1 MPALSVRTVSLV
13 DAVSESLRLAIINA
27 EYEPGSPLTEVRVSE
42 DFGVARSTAKA
53 AVERLVAAGFLERS
67 PHRSAQIPRL
77 TEKDVIDLY
86 ETRQIIEGAAVR
98 RSAASGKSLNDAERA
113 EADLISAAS
122 RGDRD
127 AVATADVAFHTA
139 LVEAAGLRNLADLHA
154 MLMGRAHIAMVQVQ
168 RSNPDGAHRS
178 HSEHERILAAIR
190 SGDGD
195 AAAEALSQHLSRAQ
209 ADFRR
214 GSSD

>member
-13 DAVSESLRLAIINA
+13 DAVAESLRLAIINS
-27 EYEPGSPLTEVRVSE
+27 EYEPGSSLTEVRVSE

-53 AVERLVAAGFLERS
+53 AVERLVSAGFLERL
-67 PHRSAQIPRL
+67 PHRSAQIPLL
-77 TEKDVIDLY
+77 TERDVIDLY

-98 RSAASGKSLNDAERA
+98 LSAASGTLPSAAEKA
-113 EADLISAAS
+113 EAELISAAE

-139 LVEAAGLRNLADLHA
+139 LVAAAGLRNLADLHG

-168 RSNPDGAHRS
+168 RRNPNGAHRS
-178 HSEHERILAAIR
+178 HGEHEKILAAIR
-190 SGDGD
+190 DGDGE
-195 AAAEALSQHLSRAQ
+195 AAAQALSQHLSRAQ
-209 ADFRR
+209 EDFRR
-214 GSSD
+214 GRTD

>member
-139 LVEAAGLRNLADLHA
+139 LVEAAGLRNLAELHA

-168 RSNPDGAHRS
+168 RSNPEGAHRS
-178 HSEHERILAAIR
+178 HSEHEQILAAIR
-190 SGDGD
+190 SGDGA

>member
-13 DAVSESLRLAIINA
+13 DAVAESLRLAIINA
-27 EYEPGSPLTEVRVSE
+27 EYEPGSSLTEVRVSE

-67 PHRSAQIPRL
+67 PHRSAQIPLL
-77 TEKDVIDLY
+77 TNKDVVDLY

-98 RSAASGKSLNDAERA
+98 LSATSGKPPSGAEKA
-113 EADLISAAS
+113 EAELINAAT

-127 AVATADVAFHTA
+127 AVASADVAFHTA
-139 LVEAAGLRNLADLHA
+139 LVEAAGLSNLTDLHA

-168 RSNPDGAHRS
+168 RRNPEGAHRS
-178 HSEHERILAAIR
+178 HDEHEHILAAIR
-190 SGDGD
+190 DGD
-195 AAAEALSQHLSRAQ
+195 ADAAAQALSDHLSRAQ

-214 GSSD
+214 GESG

>member
-178 HSEHERILAAIR
+178 HSEHEQILAAIR

>member
-127 AVATADVAFHTA
+127 AVASADVAFHTA

-178 HSEHERILAAIR
+178 HSEHEQILAAIR